1 MLLCLHSMNYYREKK
16 TEIERLDAPNTKAG
30 RPIAV
35 P

>member
-1 MLLCLHSMNYYREKK
+1 MNYYREKEK